1 MKGYILIWSG
11 EKDMKK
17 NGVQIEIK
25 ARITQ
30 IDYISCWIIQIK
42 TLLKGKETKIIQ
54 ICALQVGCQDDE
66 KMLSFRS

>member
-30 IDYISCWIIQIK
+30 IDYISC
-42 TLLKGKETKIIQ
+42 
-54 ICALQVGCQDDE
+54 
-66 KMLSFRS
+66 